1 MNVLSKYSLSINL
14 VHKIVVDATFTM
26 LQKVVNDEIKYKS
39 VITVKKTLVLKK
51 KKKSCF
57 KASLKLTKRLE

>member
-51 KKKSCF
+51 KKKV
-57 KASLKLTKRLE
+57 ALKPP

>member
-51 KKKSCF
+51 KKV
-57 KASLKLTKRLE
+57 ALKPP

>member
-39 VITVKKTLVLKK
+39 VITVK
-51 KKKSCF
+51 
-57 KASLKLTKRLE
+57 